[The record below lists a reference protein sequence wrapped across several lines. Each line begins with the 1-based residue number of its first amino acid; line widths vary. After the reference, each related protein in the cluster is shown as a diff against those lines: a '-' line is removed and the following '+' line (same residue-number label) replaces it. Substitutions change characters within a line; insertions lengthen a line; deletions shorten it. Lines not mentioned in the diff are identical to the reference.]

1 MNSDGGYDT
10 IVKDTPRLIKTQN
23 GCKMNAKPSYKNN
36 RSCLYSVVKQRLKTG
51 NAYNC
56 ASIGSLYI
64 SHLKQIIQGMRR
76 TLKLKCWKS
85 QTVRKS
91 AESTVNT
98 NQDKNKDRLGVRK
111 SLVCKKDLRVQRNGV
126 TLLGSRE
133 IVE

>member
-1 MNSDGGYDT
+1 MPN
-10 IVKDTPRLIKTQN
+10 
-23 GCKMNAKPSYKNN
+23 
-36 RSCLYSVVKQRLKTG
+36 
-51 NAYNC
+51 NC

-85 QTVRKS
+85 QTVQKS

-111 SLVCKKDLRVQRNGV
+111 SLVCKKDLRVQRNGI
-126 TLLGSRE
+126 TLLGSQE
-133 IVE
+133 IIQ